1 MEGYL
6 QKDIIEKDKLKKKK
20 KKLCICHKIK
30 ISFKIF

>member
-6 QKDIIEKDKLKKKK
+6 QKDIIEKDNNKKTTKI
-20 KKLCICHKIK
+20 CICHKIK